1 MRIGAAFFDFDLTL
15 GHMSPSHFAVYVQ
28 AAREHGLD
36 VSEETL
42 RARPLDDAWNRWMTP
57 LGVVHLAESA
67 SEATIREVR
76 IAIAV
81 DRLNAALD
89 EQRAA
94 SEATAIRSAG
104 ERIADLEG
112 ESRFYR
118 LYDDALPCLR
128 RLSEAGVRC
137 VIVSN
142 HVWRLPEIVDDLG
155 AGAYLAGTI
164 TSARVGARKPHPSI
178 FEAALAVSGVPPE
191 ATVMV
196 GDSVSADVRGAERL
210 GMHALLLDRGGK
222 ATPSADVRVI
232 RSLDEMPLDWPPP
245 QPSGA
250 AS

>member
-15 GHMSPSHFAVYVQ
+15 GHMSPSHFAVYAQ

-36 VSEETL
+36 VAEETL
-42 RARPLDDAWNRWMTP
+42 RARPLDDAWDRWMTP
-57 LGVVHLAESA
+57 LGAVHLAESA
-67 SEATIREVR
+67 SEAAFREVR

-81 DRLNAALD
+81 DRLRAALGPVAD
-89 EQRAA
+89 QGALR
-94 SEATAIRSAG
+94 RAG
-104 ERIADLEG
+104 ERIADLER
-112 ESRFYR
+112 EARFYR
-118 LYDDALPCLR
+118 LYDDTLPCLR

-155 AGAYLAGTI
+155 AGAFLAGTI
-164 TSARVGARKPHPSI
+164 TSARVGARKPHPRI

-222 ATPSADVRVI
+222 ATPHADVRVI
-232 RSLDEMPLDWPPP
+232 RSLDEMPLDWPPQ